1 MSTIALKLGKNILS
15 HQGFEQDRNN
25 VFAQYVEQ
33 LAGNKPHLDRSLVKR
48 LSTSIQVF
56 HKSEDE
62 KLKKEATA
70 LLAMLLDIAG
80 DDYPDLI
87 PIAKNIFINSGDFPN
102 VSLLDKRHPNVYMD
116 YGFNTSTKFELKA
129 EMNSVEELS
138 FPLTDFQRMLWSDLD
153 SDNDVIT
160 IAPTSAGKTHIILT
174 YLVNKIVKSNGAF
187 AAIVVPTRALISEVS
202 SKVFEIAKGIDAE
215 NELEICSVPKDEEF
229 STKTVFVMTQERLY
243 ELIQQGDL
251 SFDYLFID
259 EAHNISDDGRGVLLH
274 LTLEK
279 ILDDSSPQ
287 IIVSMPS
294 DSYQNAFSAVFSGV
308 EFQKEITRHSPVAKL
323 LLAVELKGKNIE
335 VQRY

>member
-160 IAPTSAGKTHIILT
+160 IAPTS
-174 YLVNKIVKSNGAF
+174 
-187 AAIVVPTRALISEVS
+187 
-202 SKVFEIAKGIDAE
+202 
-215 NELEICSVPKDEEF
+215 
-229 STKTVFVMTQERLY
+229 
-243 ELIQQGDL
+243 
-251 SFDYLFID
+251 
-259 EAHNISDDGRGVLLH
+259 
-274 LTLEK
+274 
-279 ILDDSSPQ
+279 
-287 IIVSMPS
+287 
-294 DSYQNAFSAVFSGV
+294 
-308 EFQKEITRHSPVAKL
+308 
-323 LLAVELKGKNIE
+323 
-335 VQRY
+335 